1 MKKLIIMVACIVAL
15 ISQSCNQTTKQKKP
29 STYNARVFKTEKADF
44 GYDIYQDSTLVIH
57 QPIIPSV
64 SGNSGFMSEGE
75 AKKVAELMIDKLNN
89 GVMPPSVT
97 VEEMEKLN
105 ISFQ

>member
-1 MKKLIIMVACIVAL
+1 MRKLILIVTCFITF
-15 ISQSCNQTTKQKKP
+15 ISQGCNQTAKQQD
-29 STYNARVFKTEKADF
+29 SSVYNARVFKTEKADF
-44 GYDIYQDSTLVIH
+44 GYDIYKDSTLVIH

-64 SGNSGFMSEGE
+64 SGNAGFVNEEE
-75 AKKVAELMIDKLNN
+75 AKKVAALMIDKLNK

-105 ISFQ
+105 ITFH